1 MWKQVKHQTFLP
13 DSRLFH
19 ALVKGLPAD
28 RLHDLMDVFWFM
40 KTQQHRVTP
49 FIYAR
54 VIDSLKGA
62 QRDDE
67 VRFPFPHLLSSLHR
81 THHTPRTTPHTRT
94 R

>member
-67 VRFPFPHLLSSLHR
+67 VLFPFPHLLFSLPTTR
-81 THHTPRTTPHTRT
+81 IALTTPP
-94 R
+94 